1 MSGWRLTSGLHATHS
16 DRPVEQV
23 GVVRVGQYD
32 HKQAMNDFPAIT
44 IVVAALFSLMAFRA
58 FRSAS
63 TMDYLLGAT
72 QCVGLLLLL
81 SNYREFASY
90 LLLLTAVAYLVS
102 QVLTGARPLS
112 RLLPLAGAAAVVL
125 SLLR

>member
-1 MSGWRLTSGLHATHS
+1 
-16 DRPVEQV
+16 
-23 GVVRVGQYD
+23 
-32 HKQAMNDFPAIT
+32 MNNFPAIY

-63 TMDYLLGAT
+63 TMDYLLCAT

-81 SNYREFASY
+81 SNYRQFASY
-90 LLLLTAVAYLVS
+90 LLLATALAYLVS
-102 QVLTGARPLS
+102 QIVTGAKPIS
-112 RLLPLAGAAAVVL
+112 RLLPIVGSATIVL

>member
-1 MSGWRLTSGLHATHS
+1 
-16 DRPVEQV
+16 
-23 GVVRVGQYD
+23 
-32 HKQAMNDFPAIT
+32 MNDFPAIY

-81 SNYREFASY
+81 SDYRQFASY
-90 LLLLTAVAYLVS
+90 LLLITALAYLAS
-102 QVLTGARPLS
+102 QIVTGARPIS
-112 RLLPLAGAAAVVL
+112 RLLPILGAATIVL

>member
-1 MSGWRLTSGLHATHS
+1 
-16 DRPVEQV
+16 
-23 GVVRVGQYD
+23 
-32 HKQAMNDFPAIT
+32 MNDFPAIY

-63 TMDYLLGAT
+63 TMDYLLCAT

-81 SNYREFASY
+81 SNYRQFASY
-90 LLLLTAVAYLVS
+90 LLLATALAYLVS
-102 QVLTGARPLS
+102 QIVTGAKPIS
-112 RLLPLAGAAAVVL
+112 RLLPIVGSATIVL